1 MSQKNFEYHLPAA
14 APIRQKGAEPIA
26 AVLYLEGRCH
36 FVGRGSHAEIEL
48 VERGALHV
56 GLLRFDLP
64 VTVKSRHAVQPVS
77 AADLLEA
84 RSGSPVR
91 N

>member
-1 MSQKNFEYHLPAA
+1 MSQNFEYHLPAA
-14 APIRQKGAEPIA
+14 APIRQKGADPVA

-36 FVGRGSHAEIEL
+36 FVGLGSHAEVDM

-64 VTVKSRHAVQPVS
+64 VTVKSRRAVQPVS
-77 AADLLEA
+77 PADLLEA
-84 RSGSPVR
+84 RSGSTSR